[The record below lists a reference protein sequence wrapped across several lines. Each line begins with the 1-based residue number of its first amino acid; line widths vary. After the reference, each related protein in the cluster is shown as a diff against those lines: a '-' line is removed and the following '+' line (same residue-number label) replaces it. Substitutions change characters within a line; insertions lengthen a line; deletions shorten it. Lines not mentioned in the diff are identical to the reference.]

1 MSNLKNVLV
10 FGGSIGGASGD
21 FAASIQM
28 TLNTQTYVLTAQ
40 LYNKDGTALGTAQT
54 IDLPLESTVI
64 NGSYDNQTRSLILT
78 LVSGQ
83 TITIPIG
90 DLISGLQAT
99 IDANNP
105 LSAAYV
111 SETNDKKFAKTDSD
125 ENLYVGGVQKTQFID
140 KDSYDALV
148 TKQNRLYFIYPTPTG
163 GA

>member
-10 FGGSIGGASGD
+10 FGGNIGGASGD
-21 FAASIQM
+21 YATSIQM
-28 TLNTQTYVLTAQ
+28 SLNTQTYVLTAQ

-83 TITIPIG
+83 TISIPIG

-105 LSAAYV
+105 LTAAYV
-111 SETNDKKFAKTDSD
+111 SETNDRKFAYTDSD
-125 ENLYVGGVQKTQFID
+125 ENLFIGGVQKTQIID
-140 KDSYDALV
+140 RDSYDALV
-148 TKQNRLYFIYPTPTG
+148 SKQNRLYFIYPTPSG